1 MVPPAPALAHAA
13 GGTALTA
20 LQKRWLEGELSRGKA
35 AAARV
40 SLTGSTWEE
49 FLADSAAWFNDRT
62 VVANITR
69 IFQDLGAEA
78 PRNRAPRVQRLWEL
92 VLQQ

>member
-1 MVPPAPALAHAA
+1 M
-13 GGTALTA
+13 TA
-20 LQKRWLEGELSRGKA
+20 LQKRWLEGEMSRGKA

-40 SLTGSTWEE
+40 SLAGCTWEE
-49 FLADSAAWFNDRT
+49 FLADSASWFADRT

-69 IFQDLGAEA
+69 VFQELGAEA

-92 VLQQ
+92 VTQQ